1 MSIEC
6 ESGRCFLVE
15 LIEGCSCHFA
25 LVRLYMAARTNAS
38 TATALARTK
47 VPHTTHFLCPPQ
59 LLAMLDVEDFDA
71 VFQGLNYTDGLV
83 HQIQENQ
90 HSLGGQTYF
99 ERLLELLKI
108 KGMCV

>member
-1 MSIEC
+1 
-6 ESGRCFLVE
+6 
-15 LIEGCSCHFA
+15 
-25 LVRLYMAARTNAS
+25 
-38 TATALARTK
+38 
-47 VPHTTHFLCPPQ
+47 
-59 LLAMLDVEDFDA
+59 MLDVEDFDA